1 MNRNHR
7 RCPTKPEFRRV
18 FKKDALSLSS
28 DKFILGNRLKKQQ
41 RQCRSPS
48 PRGVRMNPHGDQ
60 DDVDDIVTD
69 VGSMDIRSQSSSS
82 QGAAQ
87 NGGGPPTAPSRAVKN
102 TFQEMRLGTSVPVRK
117 EEKEK
122 KTYK

>member
-1 MNRNHR
+1 
-7 RCPTKPEFRRV
+7 
-18 FKKDALSLSS
+18 
-28 DKFILGNRLKKQQ
+28 
-41 RQCRSPS
+41 
-48 PRGVRMNPHGDQ
+48 MNPHGDQ

-69 VGSMDIRSQSSSS
+69 VGSMDIQSSSS

-87 NGGGPPTAPSRAVKN
+87 SGGGPPTAPGRAVKN